1 MPKVTFTKLQ
11 LKKKET
17 HNEFTY
23 NDQTIE
29 VKEYLPINEKLTL
42 ISNVINAAQDSMQ
55 YANPVKVEI
64 FTSLE
69 ILYNY
74 TNIGF
79 TEKQK
84 EDPAKLYDLLEGNGI
99 INKVISLIPEEE
111 YKFLINSI
119 DECVKAVYA
128 YVNSTRGIMESI
140 VNDYENTNL
149 DATEIESK
157 IKNPENLELLRNILT
172 KLG

>member
-11 LKKKET
+11 LKKKEA
-17 HNEFTY
+17 HNEFIY

-29 VKEYLPINEKLTL
+29 VKEYLPINDKLTL

-74 TNIGF
+74 TNISF
-79 TEKQK
+79 TDKQK
-84 EDPAKLYDLLEGNGI
+84 EDPSKLYDLLESNGI
-99 INKVISLIPEEE
+99 IDKVIALIPKEE
-111 YKFLINSI
+111 YNFLIKSV
-119 DECVKAVYA
+119 DECIKAVYA
-128 YVNSTRGIMESI
+128 YVNSARGIMESI

-157 IKNPENLELLRNILT
+157 IKNPENLELLRNVLT

>member
-23 NDQTIE
+23 NNQTVE

-74 TNIGF
+74 TNISF

-119 DECVKAVYA
+119 DECIKAVYA
-128 YVNSTRGIMESI
+128 YVNSARGIMESV

-157 IKNPENLELLRNILT
+157 IKNPENLELLRNVLT

>member
-23 NDQTIE
+23 NNQTVE

-74 TNIGF
+74 TNISF

-119 DECVKAVYA
+119 DECIKAVYA
-128 YVNSTRGIMESI
+128 YVNSARGIMESI

-157 IKNPENLELLRNILT
+157 IKNPENLELLRNVLT

>member
-23 NDQTIE
+23 NNQVIE

-74 TNIGF
+74 TNISF

-128 YVNSTRGIMESI
+128 YVNSARGIMESI

-157 IKNPENLELLRNILT
+157 IKNPENLELLRNVLT